1 MNEFY
6 FIFVISRPT
15 RSRDYELQKLEAD
28 GETGDNIAL
37 LAVTSTNESK
47 LGDLFTRKQ

>member
-1 MNEFY
+1 MNLF
-6 FIFVISRPT
+6 FVIYRPT